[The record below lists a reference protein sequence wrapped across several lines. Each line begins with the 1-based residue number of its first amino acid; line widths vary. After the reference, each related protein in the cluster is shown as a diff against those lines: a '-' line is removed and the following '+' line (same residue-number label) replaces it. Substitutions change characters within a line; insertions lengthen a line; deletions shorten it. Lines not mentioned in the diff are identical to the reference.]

1 MRREKRYKSFEPGLT
16 LTIENVIRKR
26 APLSIIIERMERMKG
41 VFPMCGKH
49 LALSSHAYRST
60 GNPSMRLSDLFFA
73 AGIVVWPLLLFSLV
87 SIALIAERSFFW
99 FGILQRQD
107 SIIQEALK
115 LCRSDW
121 YSAIKLLQKNTNFPL
136 SRIFLEA
143 MELDRPN
150 PMEFRLALES
160 AAQAEL
166 PLLRRFNTVFD
177 TIVAVSPLLG
187 LLGTVLGL
195 MNSFAS
201 LKLGDIGSS
210 NTAGVTGGIS
220 EALASTVLGLVV
232 AIFTLLFSNTF
243 RGFYRRQMA
252 LIQEY
257 GGRLELLHRKQYER
271 ERSAQS

>member
-1 MRREKRYKSFEPGLT
+1 M
-16 LTIENVIRKR
+16 ENVIRKR
-26 APLSIIIERMERMKG
+26 APLSIIIEGMERMKG
-41 VFPMCGKH
+41 IFPVRGKH

-99 FGILQRQD
+99 LGILQRQD
-107 SIIQEALK
+107 LIIKEALK
-115 LCRSDW
+115 LCQSDW

-143 MELDRPN
+143 MELERPN

-220 EALASTVLGLVV
+220 EALASTVLGLIV

-271 ERSAQS
+271 DRAARN